1 MRKLYVAMVGL
12 PARGKSTL
20 ARRIRQGLLAEGIR
34 AQIFNNGDMR
44 RALVGAESTE
54 PDFYNPENSAGRE
67 IREQICLR
75 NMARARAWLAEQGE
89 VAILDATNASRARR
103 ILIEQTLTDHPVLF
117 VECVNEDPLLLN
129 ASSAAK
135 PPCPNTRPTTRLT
148 PWTVS

>member
-103 ILIEQTLTDHPVLF
+103 ILIEQTPCSLWS
-117 VECVNEDPLLLN
+117 
-129 ASSAAK
+129 ASTKTRCCSTPASAAK
-135 PPCPNTRPTTRLT
+135 PPCPNTRPTARLT